1 MPKFIVR
8 QSVDIDIS
16 YVVEAETLEDAL
28 TCGNFDE
35 SKIVTFDHLSW
46 DKPYDAEALEDKTV
60 LRFLT
65 PVELAPY
72 KRAGIL

>member
-1 MPKFIVR
+1 MSKFIVR
-8 QSVDIDIS
+8 QSIDIDIS
-16 YVVEAETLEDAL
+16 YVIEAETLEDAL
-28 TCGNFDE
+28 TYGNFDE
-35 SKIVTFDHLSW
+35 SKIISIDHLSW
-46 DKPYDAEALEDKTV
+46 DKPYDAEVLEDNAV